1 MTVSKFVTNIIDK
14 LLIEIRKKE
23 NINKLEK
30 NLIDPLI
37 QYTFNKLYPYLVL
50 ISIIFILIFIFSSI
64 ILFLHIKNFTT

>member
-1 MTVSKFVTNIIDK
+1 MTISSFVSDILDK
-14 LLIEIRKKE
+14 LINEIKKKE

-37 QYTFNKLYPYLVL
+37 QYTFNKLYPYLAL

-64 ILFLHIKNFTT
+64 ILFFHIRNFTS

>member
-1 MTVSKFVTNIIDK
+1 MTISSFVSDIIDK
-14 LLIEIRKKE
+14 LILEIKKKE

-37 QYTFNKLYPYLVL
+37 QYTFKKLYPYLAL

-64 ILFLHIKNFTT
+64 ILFFHIRNFTS

>member
-1 MTVSKFVTNIIDK
+1 MTISSFVSDILDK
-14 LLIEIRKKE
+14 LILEVKKKE

-37 QYTFNKLYPYLVL
+37 HYTFNKLYPYLAL

-64 ILFLHIKNFTT
+64 TLFLHVKNFTN